1 MKLRKMMAI
10 LLALCTVFFLASCG
24 GGGGG
29 SDDAINEAFTINYN
43 GNGAESGTAPASQ
56 HGSGDSSQ
64 SIQDNTGNLAKSG
77 YLFDGW
83 NTKSDGSGKSYA
95 PGAKYKGD
103 SLTLYAKW
111 AAIFLVE
118 ELGGGSPAPALNG
131 VQKAPGISNLKI
143 KGLTEKGRTLTGID
157 IPPAIDGNSV
167 RAIGAGAFQNCSF
180 ITSLTIP
187 GTVTTIEGNAFAGC
201 TGISTLIIPA
211 SVQNIGDGA
220 FSGCSS
226 LASLA
231 FLDTTPPANMG
242 TGLLDGT
249 TATIQVPAGSEG
261 AFSAVPGLGGH
272 AVAGSYTVTFDPAGG
287 SAVATQVV
295 TDGEK
300 AVRPSPDPTKADSE
314 FAGWYNGVT
323 PFDFD
328 TPITESIT
336 LTAHWNLVIKHTVA
350 FNSAGGS
357 AVASQS
363 VRDGHTA
370 TEPTPAPTYAG
381 FNFMGWY
388 KDGNPFDFATPITG
402 NITLTAHWLKDDFVK
417 VNGGTVSDQIAD
429 SNIFI
434 AGRTVQIRDL
444 YVCDHEVTQKE
455 FKQYMKNY
463 LVVGGNNGEPGLGWP
478 RGDNYPLWQTTWY
491 SAVIYCNLRSKAEG
505 LTPVYYIEIDDKNET
520 DISKWMTLP
529 LETYDDGGGNHL
541 DPEDYFNCE
550 DGKYFYNGREIWG
563 HFQGVLDY
571 EGSLPDPD
579 GIGIKF
585 NKNANGYRLP
595 TEVEWEYIARGGL
608 SNNGMFPE
616 QTIYSGS
623 NDYTAVAV
631 IAPPNGAEIKT
642 KQPNALGIYDMSGN
656 AFEWVWDWFEIEANI
671 SASTPDTGPEYC
683 YRSGVASGRV
693 KRGGSFNNPCG
704 QSQVNYRFYY
714 APGYANN
721 GAGFRVVRNA
731 D

>member
-1 MKLRKMMAI
+1 MMAI
-10 LLALCTVFFLASCG
+10 LLALCTVFFLAGCG

-29 SDDAINEAFTINYN
+29 ADDAVNESFTITYN
-43 GNGAESGTAPASQ
+43 ENGAESGSAPAAQ

-64 SIQDNTGNLAKSG
+64 SIQGNTGSLAKAG

-103 SLTLYAKW
+103 NLTLYAKW

-167 RAIGAGAFQNCSF
+167 TAIGAGAFQNCSF

-336 LTAHWNLVIKHTVA
+336 LTAHWNLVIKHTVT

-370 TEPTPAPTYAG
+370 TEPTPAPTYTG

-402 NITLTAHWLKDDFVK
+402 NITLTAHWLKDDFVMVK
-417 VNGGTVSDQIAD
+417 GGTIDGIVED
-429 SNIFI
+429 SHIFI
-434 AGRTVQIRDL
+434 AGRTVTIRDL
-444 YVCDHEVTQKE
+444 YVCIHEVTQKE

-463 LVVGGNNGEPGLGWP
+463 VVVAGNNGELNSFK
-478 RGDNYPLWQTTWY
+478 GDNYPVWMTTWY

-505 LTPVYYIEIDDKNET
+505 LTPVYYITINGRNET
-520 DISKWMTLP
+520 DIDKWMTLE
-529 LETYDDGGGNHL
+529 LDHENGTYLG
-541 DPEDYFNCE
+541 CE
-550 DGKYFYNGREIWG
+550 DGKYFYNGRQVDG
-563 HFQGVLDY
+563 HFQTLLDY
-571 EGSLPDPD
+571 EGSSDLD
-579 GIGIKF
+579 GGIKV
-585 NKNANGYRLP
+585 NTSANGYRLP
-595 TEVEWEYIARGGL
+595 TDVEWEYIARGGL
-608 SNNGMFPE
+608 SNNGMFPV
-616 QTIYSGS
+616 QTLYAGSDVYSE
-623 NDYTAVAV
+623 VAV
-631 IAPPNGAEIKT
+631 CGDEINGAYDGAEIKS
-642 KQPNALGIYDMSGN
+642 KAPNALGIYDMSGN
-656 AFEWVWDWFEIEANI
+656 AFEWVWDWWGEVDVNQDI
-671 SASTPDTGPEYC
+671 SPSTPADGPERC
-683 YRSGVASGRV
+683 YGNMGGFTGRV
-693 KRGGSFNNPCG
+693 KRGGSFNNTCD
-704 QSQVNYRFYY
+704 QSTVDYRHY
-714 APGYANN
+714 AYPGFANN
-721 GAGFRVVRNA
+721 GAGLRVVRNA